1 MFKRV
6 NRKDGKRMNEPLIAP
21 TATMDIYSLQDTTI
35 SVHAEISRGVLG
47 ANLFSLRESKL
58 RVHITNNGESPLENI
73 SVEAS
78 APEGTQLVDPGI
90 LFGNQRRHVRLP
102 RLQPNKSVTYK
113 LGIRAK
119 EGFASGVLVISLT
132 QIDIY
137 SAKSSVTLHVGLT
150 SL

>member
-78 APEGTQLVDPGI
+78 APEGTQLVDPG
-90 LFGNQRRHVRLP
+90 F
-102 RLQPNKSVTYK
+102 S
-113 LGIRAK
+113 LGISADTCDYRDYN
-119 EGFASGVLVISLT
+119 
-132 QIDIY
+132 QINQLPTNWEFVQKKV
-137 SAKSSVTLHVGLT
+137 SPAEC
-150 SL
+150 